1 MRSSTLVL
9 FCSKKQIGISLQT
22 RTIHVQVSFVLQY
35 QTTLRKI
42 ELYEVKVPFC
52 FSDYLLALNFAAS
65 YFFPNR
71 TFLGNVV
78 IISLLILEAG
88 LKAGHCDL
96 LSTKF

>member
-22 RTIHVQVSFVLQY
+22 RACIHVQVSFVLQY

-52 FSDYLLALNFAAS
+52 FSDYWL
-65 YFFPNR
+65 
-71 TFLGNVV
+71 
-78 IISLLILEAG
+78 
-88 LKAGHCDL
+88 
-96 LSTKF
+96 